1 MEAKEVRATRDS
13 VLRDVC
19 PGGGRERKLG
29 RIDLFGLSGVFQV
42 EAIAIALR
50 VEDEDAPN
58 DTRIFLLEQ
67 RFVDVEHDRIIMRRR
82 FLGFAQQNRASVEF
96 RLFVESEIERRP
108 HAFTHQKCECS
119 RVLGF
124 FHRLDEHLFVFGDVD
139 FQCFSVGDNAILTGR
154 VVPKR
159 HLVRT
164 LEEEHAR
171 RFLGYAGDLL
181 RVLLLEFRRECVFAQ
196 KNGVDLRGDQICRA
210 LRDGRRSRCGDCGSR
225 R

>member
-19 PGGGRERKLG
+19 PGGRRERKLR
-29 RIDLFGLSGVFQV
+29 RIDLFGLGGVFQV

-58 DTRIFLLEQ
+58 DAWILLLEQ
-67 RFVDVEHDRIIMRRR
+67 RFVDVEHDRIIMWRR

-96 RLFVESEIERRP
+96 RLFIESEIERRP

-119 RVLGF
+119 GVFRFLD
-124 FHRLDEHLFVFGDVD
+124 RLDEHLFVLGDVD
-139 FQCFSVGDNAILTGR
+139 FQGFAVGNNAILAGR

-159 HLVRT
+159 HLVRP
-164 LEEEHAR
+164 LEEENAR

-181 RVLLLEFRRECVFAQ
+181 GVLLLEFR
-196 KNGVDLRGDQICRA
+196 
-210 LRDGRRSRCGDCGSR
+210 
-225 R
+225 